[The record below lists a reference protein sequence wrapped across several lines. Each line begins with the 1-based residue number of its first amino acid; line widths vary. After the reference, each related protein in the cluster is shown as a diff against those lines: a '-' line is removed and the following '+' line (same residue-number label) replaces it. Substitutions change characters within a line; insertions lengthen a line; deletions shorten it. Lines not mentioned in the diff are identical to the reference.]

1 MEAMIVVWAL
11 SWWYGAGW
19 KARALLFRE
28 RMARTIDYFSI
39 DILVRTLFAP
49 FRQISAGKVNGPLE
63 VRWRYF
69 VDRLISRAIGAFM
82 RTILIVVG
90 CVWVV
95 LQAVFGVVALVL
107 WAFVPFLPIIGFIAA
122 IAGWAPSWL

>member
-1 MEAMIVVWAL
+1 
-11 SWWYGAGW
+11 
-19 KARALLFRE
+19 
-28 RMARTIDYFSI
+28 MARTIDYFSI

-107 WAFVPFLPIIGFIAA
+107 WAFIPFLPIIGFIAA